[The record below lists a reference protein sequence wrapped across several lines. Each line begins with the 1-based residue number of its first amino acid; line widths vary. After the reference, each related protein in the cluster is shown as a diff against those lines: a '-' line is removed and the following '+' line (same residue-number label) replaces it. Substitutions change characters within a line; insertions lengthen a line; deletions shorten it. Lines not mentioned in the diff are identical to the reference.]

1 MNCFRLKKCP
11 DGGTERHT
19 LTQNPET
26 LNFGFCPIRQ
36 FSKVFLRDLQV
47 MPYVCI
53 NTKNTERC
61 KQQDIINTNKQ
72 KEKNTKDGALQPGKE
87 NEKET
92 SYSHNNIVCIPVPVM
107 QKERTHRYADVC
119 GVSAPA

>member
-1 MNCFRLKKCP
+1 MGLTGYAIRLVIC
-11 DGGTERHT
+11 DNAELCR
-19 LTQNPET
+19 L
-26 LNFGFCPIRQ
+26 
-36 FSKVFLRDLQV
+36 
-47 MPYVCI
+47 
-53 NTKNTERC
+53 
-61 KQQDIINTNKQ
+61 QDIIYTNRRHA
-72 KEKNTKDGALQPGKE
+72 KNTKDGALQPGKE